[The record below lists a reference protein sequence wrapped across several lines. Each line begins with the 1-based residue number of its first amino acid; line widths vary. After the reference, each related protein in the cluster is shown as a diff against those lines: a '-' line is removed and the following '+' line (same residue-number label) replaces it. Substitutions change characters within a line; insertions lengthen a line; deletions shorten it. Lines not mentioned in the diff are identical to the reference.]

1 MTPSLAPGLLI
12 GPAPPANA
20 SPGVQTAGASSKST
34 SSKTGDQSPQDAFA
48 ALLQTATQEAA
59 STQGGGEPT
68 GPPTGGA
75 PSTPEDT
82 TTVSDLLAQLM
93 ALAQGLPDEGQ
104 TTDSTASTDMNLLL
118 DRLAEAG
125 GPEAQGDGTN
135 ALDASG
141 AVEALMAYLV
151 MGQSTQTDPDAV
163 TALPADL
170 VALLQQIEGGLE
182 GVEGVTTD
190 LEPVVEAGALRAL
203 AGEAEASA
211 AGTGEV
217 VQDALTGSGTGEL
230 AASDEASDSMLV
242 TPVADGAADGIG
254 GPTSDA
260 GDVLPPATERAT
272 QSGSLGR
279 SGASTELNAADAVS
293 AAEAALAAQTEQ
305 NAANAADAPGVAET
319 STRPVAGNAGATS
332 GVENVMAA
340 ATASQPAADATVVE
354 TASATR
360 VATAATLPAEL
371 ADSVRGAA
379 FRGDSDIRLVLNPP
393 ELGHLD
399 IHISRGEHGLRI
411 VMEASQAGAR
421 ELLDRSM
428 TGLHQALEARDLRV
442 DRLEVRATDTGR
454 GSLDTSAG
462 GQQPGGGAF
471 NGSQGEDTPEWS
483 PVAMFESANES
494 MDMPATRPEQTSDG
508 GASDGISRSVDV
520 LA

>member
-1 MTPSLAPGLLI
+1 MTPSLAPSLI

-20 SPGVQTAGASSKST
+20 SPGVQTAGASSKSA

-48 ALLQTATQEAA
+48 ALLETATQEAA

-68 GPPTGGA
+68 GPPPGGT

-104 TTDSTASTDMNLLL
+104 TTDSTASTDMTLLL

-125 GPEAQGDGTN
+125 GPEAQGDGTS

-151 MGQSTQTDPDAV
+151 MGQSTQTDSDAL

-170 VALLQQIEGGLE
+170 VALLQQIEGGI
-182 GVEGVTTD
+182 EGVTTD
-190 LEPVVEAGALRAL
+190 LEPIVQGTAMSAL
-203 AGEAEASA
+203 AGEAEAPA
-211 AGTGEV
+211 AGAGEIDP
-217 VQDALTGSGTGEL
+217 DALLASATGPV
-230 AASDEASDSMLV
+230 ASEEAGDSVLV
-242 TPVADGAADGIG
+242 TPVADETVG
-254 GPTSDA
+254 GVEVPTSDA
-260 GDVLPPATERAT
+260 GDAPPPTIERVT
-272 QSGSLGR
+272 QSGSLGT
-279 SGASTELNAADAVS
+279 SEGSALNAAEAVS
-293 AAEAALAAQTEQ
+293 AAEAALAAQTER
-305 NAANAADAPGVAET
+305 NASNSGVADATV
-319 STRPVAGNAGATS
+319 RPVASNNAGATS
-332 GVENVMAA
+332 GVGNVMVA
-340 ATASQPAADATVVE
+340 ATTSQSVVDATVME
-354 TASATR
+354 PASATR

-371 ADSVRGAA
+371 ADSVRVAA

-411 VMEASQAGAR
+411 AVEASQAGAR

-454 GSLDTSAG
+454 GSLDTSTG
-462 GQQPGGGAF
+462 GQQSGGGAF
-471 NGSQGEDTPEWS
+471 NGWQGEDTPEWS
-483 PVAMFESANES
+483 PVAMFESMS
-494 MDMPATRPEQTSDG
+494 MPATEPEQTSDG
-508 GASDGISRSVDV
+508 GASDGVPGSVDV

>member
-1 MTPSLAPGLLI
+1 
-12 GPAPPANA
+12 
-20 SPGVQTAGASSKST
+20 VQTAGASSKST

-59 STQGGGEPT
+59 SRQGGGEPT

-170 VALLQQIEGGLE
+170 VALLQQIEGGLD

-190 LEPVVEAGALRAL
+190 LEPTVQGSAMGTL
-203 AGEAEASA
+203 AGEADASA
-211 AGTGEV
+211 TGAREIV
-217 VQDALTGSGTGEL
+217 PDALTGSATGEL
-230 AASDEASDSMLV
+230 AASGEASDSMLV

-332 GVENVMAA
+332 GVDNAMTAA
-340 ATASQPAADATVVE
+340 ATASQPSVDATVVE
-354 TASATR
+354 TASASR
-360 VATAATLPAEL
+360 VASAATLPAEV
-371 ADSVRGAA
+371 ADSVRVAA

-483 PVAMFESANES
+483 PVAMFESTNES